1 MCPYCIASAGLIAAS
16 VVSAGG
22 IGAVA
27 AKIFRS
33 RTQTAPNSSQQSN
46 NRRNDHGIRN
56 RETDNTENRIPR

>member
-1 MCPYCIASAGLIAAS
+1 MCPFCMASAGLIAAS

-33 RTQTAPNSSQQSN
+33 RKNSTALSSQQSN
-46 NRRNDHGIRN
+46 NRRNDHGIRT
-56 RETDNTENRIPR
+56 RETGNTENRIPR